1 MYTYIVVIATT
12 TAADAGT
19 FSMQYYGRVYDL
31 QTVVAVRK
39 IIRLDIFTFVGFGY
53 SGK

>member
-1 MYTYIVVIATT
+1 MYTYIVVIVTT

-19 FSMQYYGRVYDL
+19 FCMQYERVYDL
-31 QTVVAVRK
+31 QTAVAVRK
-39 IIRLDIFTFVGFGY
+39 IIRLDIFTFVGLDY